1 MDWKNLRLEIDAE
14 SIALLTIDNEATL
27 NALDSS
33 VLHQL
38 EDLLDGLMTQRPMP
52 RALIVT
58 GAGKAF
64 VAGAS
69 IAEMAN
75 LSVGQA
81 IAFAELGHRVMG
93 KLEALPIPTI
103 AAVNGYALGGGC
115 ELALACDV
123 VFASMRAKFGQPEV
137 GLGIIPGFGGTQ
149 RLVRAVGLQRA
160 RSLIFTGDHVAAAR
174 AVEMGRALETTLP
187 DELIERCRKFARQ
200 IVSKAPVAIAQAKR
214 AINQGADADL
224 TTGLALERQAF
235 SLLFGTKDQKEGM
248 AAFLEKRRP
257 DFRGV

>member
-1 MDWKNLRLEIDAE
+1 MSSPTRFVSIDTTAIDGCKNSLVAMGDGREIADTSPMQAVLSERDKGNAVALVTIICATGSAPRGMGSQMAVKSDGSIVGTVGGGNLELFAIRH
-14 SIALLTIDNEATL
+14 ALEA
-27 NALDSS
+27 
-33 VLHQL
+33 
-38 EDLLDGLMTQRPMP
+38 M
-52 RALIVT
+52 
-58 GAGKAF
+58 
-64 VAGAS
+64 
-69 IAEMAN
+69 
-75 LSVGQA
+75 
-81 IAFAELGHRVMG
+81 

-160 RSLIFTGDHVAAAR
+160 RSLIFTGDYVAAAR
-174 AVEMGRALETTLP
+174 AVEMGLALETTLP

-200 IVSKAPVAIAQAKR
+200 IAVKAPVAIAQAKR
-214 AINQGADADL
+214 TINQGADADL

-235 SLLFGTKDQKEGM
+235 SLLFGTADQKEGM
-248 AAFLEKRRP
+248 KRK
-257 DFRGV
+257 DFF